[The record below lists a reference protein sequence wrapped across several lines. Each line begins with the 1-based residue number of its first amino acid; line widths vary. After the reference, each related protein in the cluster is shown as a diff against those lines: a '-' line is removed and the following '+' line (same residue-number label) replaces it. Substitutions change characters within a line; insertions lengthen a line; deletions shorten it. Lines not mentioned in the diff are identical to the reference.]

1 MSCNVSLGEGE
12 VREVEWSGVEGGRR
26 RRGHSPN
33 AAVCFLAFSLR
44 SAMLEFL
51 LVFLA
56 AAAAA
61 TTEAAEADSAASV
74 ARGRPNGGAGNI
86 M

>member
-1 MSCNVSLGEGE
+1 
-12 VREVEWSGVEGGRR
+12 
-26 RRGHSPN
+26 
-33 AAVCFLAFSLR
+33 
-44 SAMLEFL
+44 MLEFL
-51 LVFLA
+51 LVFA

-74 ARGRPNGGAGNI
+74 ARGKPNGGPGNI

>member
-1 MSCNVSLGEGE
+1 MLCVSHDSQSLTQTYLDAMSAC
-12 VREVEWSGVEGGRR
+12 
-26 RRGHSPN
+26 HSPS
-33 AAVCFLAFSLR
+33 AAACFLAFSLR

-74 ARGRPNGGAGNI
+74 ARGNPNGGPGNI

>member
-1 MSCNVSLGEGE
+1 MSWCCGRELWARAR
-12 VREVEWSGVEGGRR
+12 VRARAPGC
-26 RRGHSPN
+26 HSPS
-33 AAVCFLAFSLR
+33 AAACFLAFSLR

-51 LVFLA
+51 LLFFA

-61 TTEAAEADSAASV
+61 TTDAAEADSAASV
-74 ARGRPNGGAGNI
+74 AKGKPNGGAGNI

>member
-1 MSCNVSLGEGE
+1 MSVWREDTPGSVRALPVLVSPW
-12 VREVEWSGVEGGRR
+12 R
-26 RRGHSPN
+26 HSPR

-74 ARGRPNGGAGNI
+74 ASGSPNGGAGNI

>member
-1 MSCNVSLGEGE
+1 MVLVCRGARG
-12 VREVEWSGVEGGRR
+12 SGGC
-26 RRGHSPN
+26 HSPS

-61 TTEAAEADSAASV
+61 TTDAADADSAASV
-74 ARGRPNGGAGNI
+74 ASGRPNGGAGNI

>member
-1 MSCNVSLGEGE
+1 M
-12 VREVEWSGVEGGRR
+12 EGGRG
-26 RRGHSPN
+26 RRGHSPK

>member
-1 MSCNVSLGEGE
+1 MSVG
-12 VREVEWSGVEGGRR
+12 REDVPGRVHAPR
-26 RRGHSPN
+26 FRAPPWRHSPS
-33 AAVCFLAFSLR
+33 AAVCFLALSLR

-61 TTEAAEADSAASV
+61 TTEAADADSAASV
-74 ARGRPNGGAGNI
+74 ARGNPNGGAGNI